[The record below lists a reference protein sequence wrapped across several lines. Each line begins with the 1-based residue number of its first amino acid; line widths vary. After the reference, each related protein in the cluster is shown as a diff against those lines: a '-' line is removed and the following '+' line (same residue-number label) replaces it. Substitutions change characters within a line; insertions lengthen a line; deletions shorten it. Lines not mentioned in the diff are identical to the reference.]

1 MLNFKEIRNERK
13 KMNKKDLTEELVK
26 LFNSDDGALFIP
38 KEKTSVQTP
47 DDRLAESF
55 RQIIDFVEEY
65 DRQPDIE
72 SLDINEAMLAKRLEA
87 IKNDPK
93 KSEILKQFD
102 TLGLLT
108 GPEIPKSVED
118 LFENDK
124 FGLFSGSGSEVLKV
138 KNVPAFI
145 KAPPDSIA
153 RRKKA
158 EDFNSYKQGFIE
170 MQEGLKS
177 GKYKL
182 VRFTN
187 SNQIKVGR
195 YYISMGLMVFVESI
209 GAKKVV
215 YGAPKARTRLIFEN
229 GTESEMYDRS
239 LAIDLYEDGYC
250 VVSEEEIFDDVN
262 IIDDVKGYIYVVRS
276 LSEDPKISTIENLY
290 KIGFSRTPVSKRIAG
305 AKDDPTYLMAEVEL
319 VESFKITG
327 EYNPQKI
334 EHFIHR
340 VFADA
345 ALEMSIVDKNGRT
358 YIPREWYCVPIHIIR
373 LAVELIDNGEIVNYL
388 YDNQTKKMIEIV
400 ID

>member
-1 MLNFKEIRNERK
+1 MT
-13 KMNKKDLTEELVK
+13 KKDFTDELVK
-26 LFNSDDGALFIP
+26 LFRSEDGFLFIP
-38 KEKTSVQTP
+38 KEKTSIQTP

-55 RQIIDFVEEY
+55 RQIVDFVQEY

-87 IKNDPK
+87 IKNDPQK
-93 KSEILKQFD
+93 AETLNQFD
-102 TLGLLT
+102 TLGLLV

-138 KNVPAFI
+138 KNVPAYV
-145 KAPPDSIA
+145 KASADSIA

-158 EDFNSYKQGFIE
+158 EDFNLYKQGFIE

-195 YYISMGLMVFVESI
+195 YYISMGLMVLVQSI
-209 GAKKVV
+209 GEKGFVH
-215 YGAPKARTRLIFEN
+215 GSPKARTKLIFEN

-250 VVSEEEIFDDVN
+250 VVSEDEIFDDVN
-262 IIDDVKGYIYVVRS
+262 ISDPIKGYIYVVRS
-276 LSEDPKISTIENLY
+276 LSEDPKINTIENLY
-290 KIGFSRTPVSKRIAG
+290 KIGFSTTPVSKRISG

-345 ALEMSIVDKNGRT
+345 ALDLSIVDKSGRS
-358 YIPREWYCVPIHIIR
+358 YIPKEWYCVPIHIIR
-373 LAVELIDNGEIVNYL
+373 FAVELIDTGEIVNYI
-388 YDNQTKKMIEIV
+388 YDSKNQQMQETHVTDK
-400 ID
+400 

>member
-1 MLNFKEIRNERK
+1 MA
-13 KMNKKDLTEELVK
+13 KKDLTEELIN
-26 LFNSDDGALFIP
+26 LFESEDGALFMP
-38 KEKTSVQTP
+38 QEKASAPTP

-55 RQIIDFVEEY
+55 KKIIEFVEEY

-72 SLDINEAMLAKRLEA
+72 SLDINEAMLAKRLES
-87 IKNDPK
+87 IKNNPE
-93 KSEILKQFD
+93 KSEALEQFD
-102 TLGLLT
+102 TLGLLV
-108 GPEIPKSVED
+108 GPEIPTSVEE
-118 LFENDK
+118 LFDKDK
-124 FGLFSGSGSEVLKV
+124 FGLFSGSGNEILKV
-138 KNVPAFI
+138 KNVPAYV
-145 KAPPDSIA
+145 KAAADSIA

-158 EDFNSYKQGFIE
+158 EDFNLYKQGFIE

-195 YYISMGLMVFVESI
+195 YYISMGIMVFVENI
-209 GAKKVV
+209 GEKKIIH
-215 YGAPKARTRLIFEN
+215 GSPKARTRLIFEN

-250 VVSEEEIFDDVN
+250 VVSETEIFDDVN
-262 IIDDVKGYIYVVRS
+262 ITDDIKGYIYVVRS
-276 LSEDPKISTIENLY
+276 LSEDPKVSTIENLY

-345 ALEMSIVDKNGRT
+345 ALDISITDKYGRS

-373 LAVELIDNGEIVNYL
+373 FAVELIDNGEIVNYM
-388 YDNQTKKMIEIV
+388 YDIQSQKLIETV
-400 ID
+400 SEGKPIDIG

>member
-1 MLNFKEIRNERK
+1 MLKYKEIRIERK
-13 KMNKKDLTEELVK
+13 KMTKKDLTDELIS

-38 KEKTSVQTP
+38 KEKASIPTP

-55 RQIIDFVEEY
+55 KQITDFVEEN

-93 KSEILKQFD
+93 KAETLKQFD
-102 TLGLLT
+102 TLGLLV
-108 GPEIPKSVED
+108 GPEIPKNVED

-124 FGLFSGSGSEVLKV
+124 FGLFSGSGSEVLEV
-138 KNVPAFI
+138 KNVPAYI
-145 KAPPDSIA
+145 KASADSIA

-158 EDFNSYKQGFIE
+158 KDFHLYKKGFIE

-195 YYISMGLMVFVESI
+195 YYISMGLMVFVENI
-209 GAKKVV
+209 GEKKMI
-215 YGAPKARTRLIFEN
+215 YGSPKARTRLIFEN

-262 IIDDVKGYIYVVRS
+262 ISDPIKGYIYVVRS
-276 LSEDPKISTIENLY
+276 LSEDPKINTIENLY
-290 KIGFSRTPVSKRIAG
+290 KIGFSTTPVSKRISG
-305 AKDDPTYLMAEVEL
+305 AKEDPTYLMADVEL

-327 EYNPQKI
+327 DYNPQKI

-345 ALEMSIVDKNGRT
+345 ALDLSIIDRNGRS
-358 YIPREWYCVPIHIIR
+358 YIPKEWYCVPIHIIR
-373 LAVELIDNGEIVNYL
+373 LAVELIDTGEIVNYE
-388 YDNQTKKMIEIV
+388 YDYKAQLMRELNK
-400 ID
+400 

>member
-1 MLNFKEIRNERK
+1 MT
-13 KMNKKDLTEELVK
+13 KKDLTDELIS

-38 KEKTSVQTP
+38 KEKVSVPTP
-47 DDRLAESF
+47 DDRLTESF
-55 RQIIDFVEEY
+55 RQIVEFVDEN

-87 IKNDPK
+87 IKNDPQK
-93 KSEILKQFD
+93 VETLKQYD
-102 TLGLLT
+102 TLGLLV
-108 GPEIPKSVED
+108 GPEIPKNVED
-118 LFENDK
+118 LFESDK
-124 FGLFSGSGSEVLKV
+124 FGLFSGLGSEVLKV
-138 KNVPAFI
+138 KNVPVYV
-145 KAPPDSIA
+145 KASAESIA

-158 EDFNSYKQGFIE
+158 EDFDLYKRGFIE

-187 SNQIKVGR
+187 SNQIKVGH

-209 GAKKVV
+209 GEKKIIH
-215 YGAPKARTRLIFEN
+215 GSPKARTRLIFEN

-250 VVSEEEIFDDVN
+250 VVSEEEIFDDIN
-262 IIDDVKGYIYVVRS
+262 TTDPIKGYIYVVRS

-290 KIGFSRTPVSKRIAG
+290 KIGFSTTPVSKRISG
-305 AKDDPTYLMAEVEL
+305 AKDDPTYLMADVEL

-345 ALEMSIVDKNGRT
+345 ALDVSMTDKSGRT

-373 LAVELIDNGEIVNYL
+373 FAVELIDNGEIVNYI
-388 YDNQTKKMIEIV
+388 YDNQTQKMIDTFAEGKKVLIETGHG
-400 ID
+400 

>member
-1 MLNFKEIRNERK
+1 MT
-13 KMNKKDLTEELVK
+13 KKDLTDELIS
-26 LFNSDDGALFIP
+26 LFNSDDGTLFIP
-38 KEKTSVQTP
+38 KEKASVTSP

-55 RQIIDFVEEY
+55 KQITYFVEEY
-65 DRQPDIE
+65 DRRPDIE

-93 KSEILKQFD
+93 KAEALDQFD
-102 TLGLLT
+102 TLGLLA

-138 KNVPAFI
+138 KNVPAYV
-145 KAPPDSIA
+145 KAAADSIA

-158 EDFNSYKQGFIE
+158 EDFNLYKQGFAE

-195 YYISMGLMVFVESI
+195 YYISMGLMVFVENI
-209 GAKKVV
+209 GEKKIIH
-215 YGAPKARTRLIFEN
+215 GSPKARTRLIFEN

-250 VVSEEEIFDDVN
+250 VVSEDEIFDDVN
-262 IIDDVKGYIYVVRS
+262 ITDPIKGYIYVVRS
-276 LSEDPKISTIENLY
+276 LSEDPRINTIENLY
-290 KIGFSRTPVSKRIAG
+290 KIGFSTTPVSKRISD

-345 ALEMSIVDKNGRT
+345 ALDLSIIDKNGRS

-373 LAVELIDNGEIVNYL
+373 LAVELIDTGEIVNYI
-388 YDNQTKKMIEIV
+388 YESKTQEMKERSYND
-400 ID
+400 